1 MDCTASDAGCLLRPR
16 GSYVSKIRSLLV
28 LGLALVIALSVSGGA
43 SGLVHTYFGP
53 DGYAK
58 WAVDYNSG
66 FNYPQYNRVYRPV
79 GNEFWLWYS
88 DGAGHVYQFESNT
101 INNPFVHN
109 QPGGYRQSACSNRT
123 AWSQPPPGPVVYP
136 TTCQY
141 GT

>member
-1 MDCTASDAGCLLRPR
+1 VR
-16 GSYVSKIRSLLV
+16 SYVSKIRSLLV
-28 LGLALVIALSVSGGA
+28 VGLALVIALTVSGGA

-53 DGYAK
+53 DGYAQ
-58 WAVDYNSG
+58 WAYSYSSG

-109 QPGGYRQSACSNRT
+109 QPGGYRQSVCTNRT